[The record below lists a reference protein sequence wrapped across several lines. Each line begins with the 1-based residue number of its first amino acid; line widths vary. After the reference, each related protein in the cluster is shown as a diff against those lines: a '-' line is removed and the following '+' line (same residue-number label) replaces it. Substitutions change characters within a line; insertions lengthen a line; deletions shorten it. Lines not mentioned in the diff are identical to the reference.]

1 MERTKYDVFISYS
14 RKDYVKDDVE
24 IPGNPITAIMDCFD
38 RNDVKYW
45 VDKKGIYHGQEFIE
59 VIADAIANSK
69 MLVFVSSVH
78 SNESIYTA
86 GEILEALDG
95 KKAVIPVKI
104 DDSPYSKKFR
114 IPLRPLDYIDY
125 MAQPNT
131 AVPELL
137 RTVNK
142 EKERIRRIEE
152 QQSEE
157 LLNEQKK
164 QEIAAGVK
172 EFQRL
177 NGEQDFLRRSL
188 YSKSKDVGAKTK
200 KCPVCD
206 TEMFVDVPYCESCGW
221 GFASLYGVYGVD
233 GKSLHDEK
241 QLRIVRGLWQDLKDG
256 KDCKKRIEEIAAIL
270 EEERKMK
277 EKYEE
282 QSCNLERTAYS
293 LEKEKRAQQERLN
306 SMQSELH
313 ETTDKLNKTQ
323 RDLFESKKLYGDAI
337 KNNHELEK
345 RANSF
350 EQQYKEMKVRKE
362 EAEHIVVERENEL
375 EKVRKEKD
383 DILNQLTTAK
393 NGIAEPE
400 KIMKGNVPTKGDT
413 QPKASTKP
421 NHATQ
426 GSNGTSSICD
436 LVLIGVPDF
445 TKRLSV
451 IAAIK
456 HNTTL
461 SLHEAKDLVDE
472 APSTLYEN
480 ISLREASVLKKKMEE
495 AGAEIELSKEGWKYR
510 QIVYEVVL
518 TGIPDLTKKLAV
530 VKTIKDITS
539 LGLAESKMLAD
550 RIPSTISRHNNS
562 KAAEKEKRL
571 LEDAGASVKVLL
583 VGGS

>member
-125 MAQPNT
+125 KAQPNT

-241 QLRIVRGLWQDLKDG
+241 QLRIVRGMWHDLEEG
-256 KDCKKRIEEIAAIL
+256 KESKARLNEIAVIL

-277 EKYEE
+277 EKYAE
-282 QSCNLERTAYS
+282 QSHNLESTAFS
-293 LEKEKRAQQERLN
+293 LKKEKQVQQERLN
-306 SMQSELH
+306 LIQSELH
-313 ETTDKLNKTQ
+313 ETKDKLNKTQ
-323 RDLFESKKLYGDAI
+323 RDLLESKKLYGDAI
-337 KNNHELEK
+337 KYNHELEK

-350 EQQYKEMKVRKE
+350 EQQYTEMKVRREK
-362 EAEHIVVERENEL
+362 AEHIVVERENEL

-393 NGIAEPE
+393 DRVTELE
-400 KIMKGNVPTKGDT
+400 KIMKGIAPAYILSSLSASLSPLTKVISGVQKTSDSQKNLKKRNNILEFEWHQLVQESKINGQESIFADSLVKETIDMNKFMSSLNDMNVSVDIDKILDCKTIRELK
-413 QPKASTKP
+413 
-421 NHATQ
+421 N
-426 GSNGTSSICD
+426 
-436 LVLIGVPDF
+436 LLIG
-445 TKRLSV
+445 K
-451 IAAIK
+451 
-456 HNTTL
+456 
-461 SLHEAKDLVDE
+461 
-472 APSTLYEN
+472 
-480 ISLREASVLKKKMEE
+480 
-495 AGAEIELSKEGWKYR
+495 
-510 QIVYEVVL
+510 
-518 TGIPDLTKKLAV
+518 
-530 VKTIKDITS
+530 
-539 LGLAESKMLAD
+539 
-550 RIPSTISRHNNS
+550 
-562 KAAEKEKRL
+562 
-571 LEDAGASVKVLL
+571 
-583 VGGS
+583 

>member
-125 MAQPNT
+125 KAQPNT

-157 LLNEQKK
+157 LLNEKKK

-206 TEMFVDVPYCESCGW
+206 TEMIVDVPYCESCGW

-393 NGIAEPE
+393 NGIAELE
-400 KIMKGNVPTKGDT
+400 KIMKGIAP
-413 QPKASTKP
+413 AIIM
-421 NHATQ
+421 
-426 GSNGTSSICD
+426 SS
-436 LVLIGVPDF
+436 
-445 TKRLSV
+445 LSSS
-451 IAAIK
+451 
-456 HNTTL
+456 L
-461 SLHEAKDLVDE
+461 SL
-472 APSTLYEN
+472 
-480 ISLREASVLKKKMEE
+480 SLN
-495 AGAEIELSKEGWKYR
+495 KYLNDK
-510 QIVYEVVL
+510 QK
-518 TGIPDLTKKLAV
+518 TTIPQ
-530 VKTIKDITS
+530 
-539 LGLAESKMLAD
+539 
-550 RIPSTISRHNNS
+550 NNS
-562 KAAEKEKRL
+562 KKRNSILEFEWHQLVQESKINRQESIFGENLVKDTIDINKLISSLNDMNVSVDIDKILDCRTIRELKNL
-571 LEDAGASVKVLL
+571 LIA
-583 VGGS
+583 